1 MPLSPLDIHNKEF
14 TRGFRGYDEDEVND
28 FLDQIIKDYE
38 QVIKEKKRIEDTLN
52 NSEERLGHFTNIEET
67 LNKSLI
73 VAQTAAEEVKASAEK
88 EAKLIIREAEKN
100 ADRIL
105 SDSLSKARKIAIEIE
120 DLKRQSKV
128 FRERLRMLVE
138 AQMDLIK
145 SEDWQ
150 QMMAYDVDATE
161 LAKLNQLN
169 LKNVKNDY

>member
-14 TRGFRGYDEDEVND
+14 TRSFRGYDEDEVND

-38 QVIKEKKRIEDTLN
+38 QLIKEKKKLEDTLN

-73 VAQTAAEEVKASAEK
+73 VAQTAAEEVKQSANK

-105 SDSLSKARKIAIEIE
+105 GDSLSKARKVAIEIE

-128 FRERLRMLVE
+128 FRERLKMLVE

-145 SEDWQ
+145 SDDWQ
-150 QMMAYDVDATE
+150 QLMSYDVDATE
-161 LAKLNQLN
+161 LTQL
-169 LKNVKNDY
+169 KEVKQTDEDGDK

>member
-1 MPLSPLDIHNKEF
+1 MEVLDMPLSPLDIHNKEF

-150 QMMAYDVDATE
+150 Q
-161 LAKLNQLN
+161 LRLL
-169 LKNVKNDY
+169 

>member
-14 TRGFRGYDEDEVND
+14 TRSFRGYDEDEVND

-38 QVIKEKKRIEDTLN
+38 QLIKEKKKLEDTLN

-73 VAQTAAEEVKASAEK
+73 VAQTAAEEVKHSANK
-88 EAKLIIREAEKN
+88 EAKLIVREAEKN

-105 SDSLSKARKIAIEIE
+105 GDSLSKARKVAIEIE

-128 FRERLRMLVE
+128 FRERLKMLVE

-145 SEDWQ
+145 SDDWQ
-150 QMMAYDVDATE
+150 QLMSYDVDATE
-161 LAKLNQLN
+161 LKQL
-169 LKNVKNDY
+169 KEVKQTDEDGDK